1 MICYLAQPL
10 LLELRIALGNLTL
23 AALLIAMG
31 PSLGNELIENHT
43 IAPHTSGTSITE
55 PFFGELNRVARLPIA
70 YVLNSHG
77 AGKANAFAA
86 RQLSH
91 IAADGHSLSRE
102 LLAPL
107 RC

>member
-10 LLELRIALGNLTL
+10 LLHLRIALGNLTL
-23 AALLIAMG
+23 AVLLIAMG

-43 IAPHTSGTSITE
+43 IAPHSAGTSLTE
-55 PFFGELNRVARLPIA
+55 PFVGALNRVARLPIA
-70 YVLNSHG
+70 YTLNSHG
-77 AGKANAFAA
+77 AVKASAFAA
-86 RQLSH
+86 RQPSH
-91 IAADGHSLSRE
+91 TAAGGHSLSHE